1 MYSRDFELRDF
12 ARIAFEWYKK
22 SAEQEYSKAQ
32 NQLGCIYYMGEGTE
46 KNLEEAA
53 HWFQKAANNGDYIAQ
68 YNLGECYELGK
79 RF

>member
-1 MYSRDFELRDF
+1 
-12 ARIAFEWYKK
+12 
-22 SAEQEYSKAQ
+22 
-32 NQLGCIYYMGEGTE
+32 MGEGTE